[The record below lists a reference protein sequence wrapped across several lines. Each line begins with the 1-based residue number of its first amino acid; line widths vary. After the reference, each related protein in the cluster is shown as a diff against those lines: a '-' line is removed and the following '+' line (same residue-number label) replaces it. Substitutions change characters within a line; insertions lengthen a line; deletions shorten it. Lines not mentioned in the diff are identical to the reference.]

1 LLDTTALELL
11 SDDDSLLSSELNP
24 EDSEEESE
32 EASSSFSEVDCFLLF
47 AEVLH
52 LVLNVAQD
60 LTTKLF
66 NILSVY
72 NLYLARTDHQ

>member
-1 LLDTTALELL
+1 LFDTTALEIL
-11 SDDDSLLSSELNP
+11 SDDDSLLSSELDP

-32 EASSSFSEVDCFLLF
+32 EAISSFSEVDCCLF

-60 LTTKLF
+60 LTPNLF

-72 NLYLARTDHQ
+72 NLSLARTDHQ